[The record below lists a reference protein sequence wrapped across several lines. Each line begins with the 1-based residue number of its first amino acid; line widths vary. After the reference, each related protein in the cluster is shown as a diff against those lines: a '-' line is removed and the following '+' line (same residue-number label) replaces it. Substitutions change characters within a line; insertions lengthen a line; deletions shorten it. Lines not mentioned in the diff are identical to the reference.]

1 MHLLWKHYFQSHLEN
16 GASQEEWREGAKE
29 KDGRWSDGLSADE
42 KHQGE
47 CLWQEEEGDKKM
59 NDQPTAGQVT
69 IGVQSSVGK
78 RRFSRTSAQCPHVG
92 AFRFSF
98 YISLIF
104 WAEVP
109 PLLNGGSLKRLP
121 PTLDSTNVLARN
133 NVKAWETTKLH
144 TAVHSLL
151 TSTSLNKSNGKW
163 LCRQISF
170 HRWEINVTQWSQQSL

>member
-1 MHLLWKHYFQSHLEN
+1 MRLLWKHYFQSHFEN
-16 GASQEEWREGAKE
+16 CASQEEWREEAKE
-29 KDGRWSDGLSADE
+29 KDRRWSDGISADE

-59 NDQPTAGQVT
+59 KDQPTAGQVT

-98 YISLIF
+98 YISFIF

-109 PLLNGGSLKRLP
+109 PLLNGGILKRLQT
-121 PTLDSTNVLARN
+121 TLDSTNVLYLQGSMC
-133 NVKAWETTKLH
+133 AWEQTDLCIV
-144 TAVHSLL
+144 VHSAL
-151 TSTSLNKSNGKW
+151 TSTSLNKSNGKL
-163 LCRQISF
+163 LCRKIS
-170 HRWEINVTQWSQQSL
+170 